1 MATATV
7 TAVAAGMAGSR
18 SRGAGE
24 SGNRA
29 AGEQKR
35 VSRVM
40 NEVGGVFYASY
51 RIHQP
56 GDSINYQG
64 DLVDSNRIISHL
76 FIPGEW
82 GSLCLSLSLSL
93 SRHISSDPTR
103 GGGRGGGA
111 GGNRMVQL
119 SCFIRPTQKSISII
133 INRTPS
139 GIPTTL
145 YNQLIFSSLT
155 TNS

>member
-1 MATATV
+1 MAAVATATV

-82 GSLCLSLSLSL
+82 GSLSLSLSLSL
-93 SRHISSDPTR
+93 AAYIIRSHKRGRKRRRSRR
-103 GGGRGGGA
+103 
-111 GGNRMVQL
+111 
-119 SCFIRPTQKSISII
+119 
-133 INRTPS
+133 
-139 GIPTTL
+139 
-145 YNQLIFSSLT
+145 
-155 TNS
+155 

>member
-1 MATATV
+1 MAAVATATV

-82 GSLCLSLSLSL
+82 GSLSLSLSL
-93 SRHISSDPTR
+93 SRGIYHPIPQEGAEEEEEQEVTGWCNSAVSS
-103 GGGRGGGA
+103 GRHK
-111 GGNRMVQL
+111 NP
-119 SCFIRPTQKSISII
+119 F
-133 INRTPS
+133 PS
-139 GIPTTL
+139 LLTAHHQVYPQH
-145 YNQLIFSSLT
+145 YT
-155 TNS
+155 TN